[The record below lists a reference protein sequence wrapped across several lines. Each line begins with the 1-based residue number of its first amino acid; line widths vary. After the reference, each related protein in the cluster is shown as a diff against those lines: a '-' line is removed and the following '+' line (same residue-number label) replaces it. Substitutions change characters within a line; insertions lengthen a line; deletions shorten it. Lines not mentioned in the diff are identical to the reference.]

1 MSGSLTNLLTAS
13 QNIVTALNNQA
24 QTSLEIEGLK
34 NLTGITATTLVSAV
48 SGRVARV
55 SVTVAGTSAATI
67 YDASS
72 IATSTSAR
80 ILAVVTN
87 TVGVYVIN
95 MPVTYGIVVAP
106 GSGMTVAISY
116 S

>member
-34 NLTGITATTLVSAV
+34 NATGITTATLVSAV
-48 SGRVARV
+48 PGRVARI
-55 SVTVAGTSAATI
+55 SVTIAGTGSATI

-72 IATSTSAR
+72 IATATGGR
-80 ILAVVTN
+80 IMAVVTN

-95 MPVTYGIVVAP
+95 MPVTYGIVVVP